1 MARKTNPDSIYRLS
15 VHRNGGHLYAATHP
29 FVLDGEGRRKY
40 RVLHWGTLTEDLRFI
55 PGKVW
60 LQAPASERE
69 KLVFPAAWDL
79 SEISGP
85 PEKAA
90 VYARAFDR
98 LGVRGD
104 LTAAMAGDGAR
115 ADAFLALVC
124 SFYEAWTA
132 AAAFTCP
139 DPVLEDVPA
148 EALERFLALR
158 RSRYAGER
166 LCAVDSVVRYSSL
179 DLQSDRKYGKKAERI
194 HYVSAVETVS
204 YSLDSGVPVSFRTF
218 PAFLGDARG
227 LSVLRGELRK
237 DGQGESVLVTD
248 RAYDSLTSA
257 VPYLHEGPMVLCVDV
272 KQGFVRER
280 IRRLGT
286 FRQKPP
292 GMRYDAR
299 TKRYCRQYAM
309 EGEGDIRLNL
319 FFNPRRR
326 EVELAQIEAEL
337 ALQQRALQEMAEYRI
352 RLDPKAAKREY
363 YLFDLRFDEA
373 DHTLVSFARSAA
385 KVGRIR
391 LLSGFFA
398 NVTCG
403 LDLSPE
409 EAVAIY
415 GLKYDQE
422 KVLRQM
428 RAALSFPSA
437 TLRPENRRRG
447 ASLLLFLS
455 LLLDTWLQVSP
466 ARR

>member
-1 MARKTNPDSIYRLS
+1 
-15 VHRNGGHLYAATHP
+15 
-29 FVLDGEGRRKY
+29 
-40 RVLHWGTLTEDLRFI
+40 
-55 PGKVW
+55 
-60 LQAPASERE
+60 
-69 KLVFPAAWDL
+69 
-79 SEISGP
+79 
-85 PEKAA
+85 
-90 VYARAFDR
+90 
-98 LGVRGD
+98 
-104 LTAAMAGDGAR
+104 
-115 ADAFLALVC
+115 
-124 SFYEAWTA
+124 
-132 AAAFTCP
+132 
-139 DPVLEDVPA
+139 
-148 EALERFLALR
+148 
-158 RSRYAGER
+158 
-166 LCAVDSVVRYSSL
+166 
-179 DLQSDRKYGKKAERI
+179 
-194 HYVSAVETVS
+194 
-204 YSLDSGVPVSFRTF
+204 
-218 PAFLGDARG
+218 
-227 LSVLRGELRK
+227 
-237 DGQGESVLVTD
+237 
-248 RAYDSLTSA
+248 
-257 VPYLHEGPMVLCVDV
+257 MVLCVDV

-428 RAALSFPSA
+428 RAAL
-437 TLRPENRRRG
+437 
-447 ASLLLFLS
+447 
-455 LLLDTWLQVSP
+455 
-466 ARR
+466 